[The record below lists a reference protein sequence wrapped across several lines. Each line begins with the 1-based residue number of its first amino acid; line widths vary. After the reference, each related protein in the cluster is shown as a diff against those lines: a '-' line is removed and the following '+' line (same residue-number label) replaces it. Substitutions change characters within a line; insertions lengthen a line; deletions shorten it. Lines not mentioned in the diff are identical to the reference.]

1 MRSWKGRL
9 KPQDI
14 RSKEFKKKTFGIGY
28 DPEEVEAFL
37 IEVAN
42 AYQELLE
49 ELEELQ
55 RIVSENNTNE
65 LMEEVRNR
73 IEEIFRE
80 AMGKRRELEVQSRK
94 IETEIEKLELI
105 RERMYSKLKLVIL
118 DVTQIVQELHPNN
131 LGESNGGIAVLLGDV
146 NF

>member
-1 MRSWKGRL
+1 LRSWKKRL

-55 RIVSENNTNE
+55 RIVPENNTNE
-65 LMEEVRNR
+65 LMEKIRNR
-73 IEEIFRE
+73 IEEIFQK
-80 AMGKRRELEVQSRK
+80 AMEEKRELEVQSRK
-94 IETEIEKLELI
+94 IETEIERLKLI
-105 RERMYSKLKLVIL
+105 RERMYSRFKLIIL
-118 DVTQIVQELHPNN
+118 DITQVIQGLHPNSLEKDN
-131 LGESNGGIAVLLGDV
+131 E
-146 NF
+146 

>member
-1 MRSWKGRL
+1 MRRWKRKL
-9 KPQDI
+9 KPQDIDI

-55 RIVSENNTNE
+55 RIVPENNTNE
-65 LMEEVRNR
+65 LMEKVRNR

-80 AMGKRRELEVQSRK
+80 AMEKKRELEVQNK
-94 IETEIEKLELI
+94 EIETEIERLKLI
-105 RERMYSKLKLVIL
+105 RERMYDRLKLVIL
-118 DVTQIVQELHPNN
+118 DMARIIEEIEPCVSVEKYQNKL
-131 LGESNGGIAVLLGDV
+131 
-146 NF
+146 

>member
-55 RIVSENNTNE
+55 GRVSENNTNE
-65 LMEEVRNR
+65 LMEKVRNR

-80 AMGKRRELEVQSRK
+80 AMEKKRELEIQNRK
-94 IETEIEKLELI
+94 IEAEIERLKLV
-105 RERMYSKLKLVIL
+105 RERMYSRLKLIIL
-118 DVTQIVQELHPNN
+118 DITQVIQGLHPNSLKKN
-131 LGESNGGIAVLLGDV
+131 DE
-146 NF
+146 

>member
-55 RIVSENNTNE
+55 RIVPENNTNE
-65 LMEEVRNR
+65 LMEKVRNR

-80 AMGKRRELEVQSRK
+80 AMEKKRELEVQSRK
-94 IETEIEKLELI
+94 IETEIERLKLI
-105 RERMYSKLKLVIL
+105 RERMYSRLKLVIL
-118 DVTQIVQELHPNN
+118 DITQVIQGLHTNSLEKDN
-131 LGESNGGIAVLLGDV
+131 E
-146 NF
+146 

>member
-1 MRSWKGRL
+1 MIGDCFSLRSWKKRL

-28 DPEEVEAFL
+28 DPEEIEAFL

-55 RIVSENNTNE
+55 GIVPENNTNE
-65 LMEEVRNR
+65 LMEKVRNR

-80 AMGKRRELEVQSRK
+80 AMEKKRELEVQSRK
-94 IETEIEKLELI
+94 IETEIERLKLV
-105 RERMYSKLKLVIL
+105 RERMYSRLKLVIL
-118 DVTQIVQELHPNN
+118 DMTHVIQGLHPNSLEKDN
-131 LGESNGGIAVLLGDV
+131 K
-146 NF
+146 

>member
-1 MRSWKGRL
+1 MGWSHKKRL

-14 RSKEFKKKTFGIGY
+14 RSREFKKKTFGIGY

-55 RIVSENNTNE
+55 RIVPENNTNE
-65 LMEEVRNR
+65 LMEKVRNR

-80 AMGKRRELEVQSRK
+80 AMEKKRKLEVQNK
-94 IETEIEKLELI
+94 EIETEIERLKLI
-105 RERMYSKLKLVIL
+105 QKSMYDRLKLVIL
-118 DVTQIVQELHPNN
+118 DMARIIEEIEPCVSVEKYQNKL
-131 LGESNGGIAVLLGDV
+131 
-146 NF
+146 

>member
-1 MRSWKGRL
+1 LRSWKKRL
-9 KPQDI
+9 RPQDI

-55 RIVSENNTNE
+55 RIVPENNTNE
-65 LMEEVRNR
+65 LMEKVRNR

-80 AMGKRRELEVQSRK
+80 AMEKKRELEVQNK
-94 IETEIEKLELI
+94 EIETEIERLKLI
-105 RERMYSKLKLVIL
+105 RERMYSRLKLVIL
-118 DVTQIVQELHPNN
+118 DMTQVIQGLHSNS
-131 LGESNGGIAVLLGDV
+131 LKEDGE
-146 NF
+146 

>member
-1 MRSWKGRL
+1 MMSWSHKKRL

-14 RSKEFKKKTFGIGY
+14 RSREFKKKTFGIGY

-55 RIVSENNTNE
+55 RIVPENNTNE
-65 LMEEVRNR
+65 LMEKVRNR

-80 AMGKRRELEVQSRK
+80 AMEKKRELEVQSRK
-94 IETEIEKLELI
+94 IETEIERLKLI
-105 RERMYSKLKLVIL
+105 RERMYSRLKLVIL
-118 DVTQIVQELHPNN
+118 DMTQVIQGLHSNS
-131 LGESNGGIAVLLGDV
+131 LKEDGE
-146 NF
+146 

>member
-80 AMGKRRELEVQSRK
+80 AMEKKRKLEVQNK
-94 IETEIEKLELI
+94 EIETEIERLKLI
-105 RERMYSKLKLVIL
+105 RERMYSRLKLVIL
-118 DVTQIVQELHPNN
+118 DITQVIQGLHTNSLEKDN
-131 LGESNGGIAVLLGDV
+131 E
-146 NF
+146 

>member
-1 MRSWKGRL
+1 MSWSHKKRL

-14 RSKEFKKKTFGIGY
+14 RSREFKKKTFGIGY

-55 RIVSENNTNE
+55 RIVPENNTNE
-65 LMEEVRNR
+65 LMEKVRNR

-80 AMGKRRELEVQSRK
+80 AMEKKRELEVQNK
-94 IETEIEKLELI
+94 EIETEIERLKLI
-105 RERMYSKLKLVIL
+105 RERMYDRLKLVIL
-118 DVTQIVQELHPNN
+118 DMARIIEEIEPCVSVEKYQNKL
-131 LGESNGGIAVLLGDV
+131 
-146 NF
+146 

>member
-1 MRSWKGRL
+1 LRRWKRKL

-55 RIVSENNTNE
+55 GIVSENNTNE
-65 LMEEVRNR
+65 LMEKVRNR

-80 AMGKRRELEVQSRK
+80 AMEKKRELEVQSRK
-94 IETEIEKLELI
+94 IETEIERLKLI
-105 RERMYSKLKLVIL
+105 RERMYSRLKLIIL
-118 DVTQIVQELHPNN
+118 DITQVIQGLHSDN
-131 LGESNGGIAVLLGDV
+131 LKEDGE
-146 NF
+146 

>member
-1 MRSWKGRL
+1 MSWSHKKRL

-14 RSKEFKKKTFGIGY
+14 RSREFKKKTFGIGY

-55 RIVSENNTNE
+55 RIVPENNTNE
-65 LMEEVRNR
+65 LMEKVRNR

-80 AMGKRRELEVQSRK
+80 AMEKKRELEVQNK
-94 IETEIEKLELI
+94 EIETEIERLKLI
-105 RERMYSKLKLVIL
+105 RERMYSRLKLVIL
-118 DVTQIVQELHPNN
+118 DITQVIQGLHTNSLEKDN
-131 LGESNGGIAVLLGDV
+131 E
-146 NF
+146 

>member
-1 MRSWKGRL
+1 MSWSHKKRL

-14 RSKEFKKKTFGIGY
+14 RSREFKKKTFGIGY

-55 RIVSENNTNE
+55 RIVPENNTNE
-65 LMEEVRNR
+65 LMEKVRNR

-80 AMGKRRELEVQSRK
+80 AMEKKRELEVQSRK
-94 IETEIEKLELI
+94 IATEIERLKLVQKS
-105 RERMYSKLKLVIL
+105 MYDRLKLVIL
-118 DVTQIVQELHPNN
+118 DMARIIEEIEPCVSVEKYQNKL
-131 LGESNGGIAVLLGDV
+131 
-146 NF
+146 

>member
-1 MRSWKGRL
+1 MMSWSHKKRL

-14 RSKEFKKKTFGIGY
+14 RSREFKKKTFGIGY

-55 RIVSENNTNE
+55 RIVPENNTNE
-65 LMEEVRNR
+65 LMEKVRNR

-80 AMGKRRELEVQSRK
+80 AMEKKRKLEVQNK
-94 IETEIEKLELI
+94 EIETEIERLKLI
-105 RERMYSKLKLVIL
+105 RERMYSRLKLVIL
-118 DVTQIVQELHPNN
+118 DMTQVIQGLHSNS
-131 LGESNGGIAVLLGDV
+131 LKEDGE
-146 NF
+146 

>member
-1 MRSWKGRL
+1 MRSWKKRL

-55 RIVSENNTNE
+55 RIVPENNTNE
-65 LMEEVRNR
+65 LMEKIRNR
-73 IEEIFRE
+73 IEEIFQK
-80 AMGKRRELEVQSRK
+80 AMEEKRELEVQSRK
-94 IETEIEKLELI
+94 IETEIERLKLI
-105 RERMYSKLKLVIL
+105 RERMYSRFKLIIL
-118 DVTQIVQELHPNN
+118 DITQVIQGLHPNSLEKDN
-131 LGESNGGIAVLLGDV
+131 E
-146 NF
+146 

>member
-1 MRSWKGRL
+1 MMSWSHKKRL

-14 RSKEFKKKTFGIGY
+14 RSREFKKKTFGIGY

-55 RIVSENNTNE
+55 RIVPENNTNE
-65 LMEEVRNR
+65 LMEKVRNR

-80 AMGKRRELEVQSRK
+80 AMEKKRELEVQNK
-94 IETEIEKLELI
+94 EIETEIERLKLI
-105 RERMYSKLKLVIL
+105 RERMYDKLKLVIL
-118 DVTQIVQELHPNN
+118 DMARIIEEIEPCVSVEKYQNKL
-131 LGESNGGIAVLLGDV
+131 
-146 NF
+146 

>member
-1 MRSWKGRL
+1 MRSWKKRL
-9 KPQDI
+9 RPQDI

-28 DPEEVEAFL
+28 NPEEVEAFL

-55 RIVSENNTNE
+55 RIVPENNANE
-65 LMEEVRNR
+65 LMEKARNR

-80 AMGKRRELEVQSRK
+80 AMEKKRELEVQSRK
-94 IETEIEKLELI
+94 IETEIERLKLVQKS
-105 RERMYSKLKLVIL
+105 MYDKLKLVIL
-118 DVTQIVQELHPNN
+118 DITQVIQGLHSDN
-131 LGESNGGIAVLLGDV
+131 LKEDGE
-146 NF
+146 

>member
-1 MRSWKGRL
+1 MRRWKRKL

-55 RIVSENNTNE
+55 RIVPENNTNE
-65 LMEEVRNR
+65 LMEKVRNR

-80 AMGKRRELEVQSRK
+80 AMEKKRKLEVQNK
-94 IETEIEKLELI
+94 EIETEIERLKLI
-105 RERMYSKLKLVIL
+105 RERMYSRLKLVIL
-118 DVTQIVQELHPNN
+118 DITQVIQGLHTNSLEKDN
-131 LGESNGGIAVLLGDV
+131 E
-146 NF
+146 

>member
-1 MRSWKGRL
+1 LRSWKGRL

-55 RIVSENNTNE
+55 RIVPENNTNE
-65 LMEEVRNR
+65 LMEKVRNR

-80 AMGKRRELEVQSRK
+80 AMEKKRKLEVQNK
-94 IETEIEKLELI
+94 EIETEIERLKLI
-105 RERMYSKLKLVIL
+105 RERMYSRLKLVIL
-118 DVTQIVQELHPNN
+118 DMTQVIQGLHSNS
-131 LGESNGGIAVLLGDV
+131 LKEDGE
-146 NF
+146 

>member
-1 MRSWKGRL
+1 MRSWKKRL
-9 KPQDI
+9 RPQDI

-28 DPEEVEAFL
+28 NPEEVEAFL

-55 RIVSENNTNE
+55 RIVPENNANE
-65 LMEEVRNR
+65 LMEKARNR

-80 AMGKRRELEVQSRK
+80 AMEKKRKLEVQNK
-94 IETEIEKLELI
+94 EIETEIERLKLI
-105 RERMYSKLKLVIL
+105 RERMYSRLKLVIL
-118 DVTQIVQELHPNN
+118 DMTQVIQGLHSNS
-131 LGESNGGIAVLLGDV
+131 LKEDGE
-146 NF
+146 

>member
-1 MRSWKGRL
+1 MRSWKKRL
-9 KPQDI
+9 RPQDI

-55 RIVSENNTNE
+55 RIVPENNTNE
-65 LMEEVRNR
+65 LMEKVRNR

-80 AMGKRRELEVQSRK
+80 AMEKKRELEVQSRK
-94 IETEIEKLELI
+94 IETEIERLKLVQK
-105 RERMYSKLKLVIL
+105 RMYDKLKLVIL
-118 DVTQIVQELHPNN
+118 DITQVIQGLHSDN
-131 LGESNGGIAVLLGDV
+131 LKEDGE
-146 NF
+146 

>member
-1 MRSWKGRL
+1 MMSWSHKKRL

-14 RSKEFKKKTFGIGY
+14 RSREFKKKTFGIGY

-55 RIVSENNTNE
+55 RIVPENSTNE
-65 LMEEVRNR
+65 LMEKVRNR

-80 AMGKRRELEVQSRK
+80 AMEKKRELEVQNK
-94 IETEIEKLELI
+94 EIETEIERLKLI
-105 RERMYSKLKLVIL
+105 RERMYSRLKLVIL
-118 DVTQIVQELHPNN
+118 DMTQVIQGLHSNS
-131 LGESNGGIAVLLGDV
+131 LKEDGE
-146 NF
+146 

>member
-1 MRSWKGRL
+1 MRSWKKRL
-9 KPQDI
+9 RPQDI

-28 DPEEVEAFL
+28 NPEEVEAFL

-55 RIVSENNTNE
+55 RIVPENNANE
-65 LMEEVRNR
+65 LMEKARNR

-80 AMGKRRELEVQSRK
+80 AMEKKRELEVQSRK
-94 IETEIEKLELI
+94 IETEIERLKLVQKS
-105 RERMYSKLKLVIL
+105 MYDRLKLVIL
-118 DVTQIVQELHPNN
+118 DMTQVIQGLHSDN
-131 LGESNGGIAVLLGDV
+131 LKEDGE
-146 NF
+146 

>member
-1 MRSWKGRL
+1 MRRWKRKL

-55 RIVSENNTNE
+55 RIVPENNTNE
-65 LMEEVRNR
+65 LMEKVRNR

-80 AMGKRRELEVQSRK
+80 AMEKKRELEVQSRK
-94 IETEIEKLELI
+94 IETEIERLKLI
-105 RERMYSKLKLVIL
+105 RERMYSRLKLVIL
-118 DVTQIVQELHPNN
+118 DITQVIQGLHTNSLEKDN
-131 LGESNGGIAVLLGDV
+131 E
-146 NF
+146 

>member
-1 MRSWKGRL
+1 MMSWSHKKRL

-14 RSKEFKKKTFGIGY
+14 RSREFKKKTFGIGY

-55 RIVSENNTNE
+55 RIVPENNTNE
-65 LMEEVRNR
+65 LMEKVRNR

-80 AMGKRRELEVQSRK
+80 AMEKKRELEVQSRK
-94 IETEIEKLELI
+94 IETEIERLKLI
-105 RERMYSKLKLVIL
+105 RERMYSRLKLVIL
-118 DVTQIVQELHPNN
+118 DITQVIQGLHTNSLEKDN
-131 LGESNGGIAVLLGDV
+131 E
-146 NF
+146 

>member
-1 MRSWKGRL
+1 LRRWKRKL

-55 RIVSENNTNE
+55 RIVPENNTNE
-65 LMEEVRNR
+65 LMEKVRNR

-80 AMGKRRELEVQSRK
+80 AMEKKRELEVQSRK
-94 IETEIEKLELI
+94 IETEIERLKLI
-105 RERMYSKLKLVIL
+105 RERMYSRLKLVIL
-118 DVTQIVQELHPNN
+118 DITQVIQGLHTNSLEKDN
-131 LGESNGGIAVLLGDV
+131 E
-146 NF
+146 

>member
-55 RIVSENNTNE
+55 RIVPENNTNE
-65 LMEEVRNR
+65 LMEKVRNR

-80 AMGKRRELEVQSRK
+80 AMEKKRKLEVQNK
-94 IETEIEKLELI
+94 EIETEIERLKLI
-105 RERMYSKLKLVIL
+105 QKSMYDRLKLVIL
-118 DVTQIVQELHPNN
+118 DMARIIEEIEPCVSVEKYQNKL
-131 LGESNGGIAVLLGDV
+131 
-146 NF
+146 

>member
-1 MRSWKGRL
+1 LRSWKKRL
-9 KPQDI
+9 RPQDI

-28 DPEEVEAFL
+28 NPEEVEAFL

-55 RIVSENNTNE
+55 RIVPENNANE
-65 LMEEVRNR
+65 LMEKARNR

-80 AMGKRRELEVQSRK
+80 AMEKKRELEVQSRK
-94 IETEIEKLELI
+94 IETEIERLKLVQKS
-105 RERMYSKLKLVIL
+105 MYDKLKLVIL
-118 DVTQIVQELHPNN
+118 DITQVIQGLHSDN
-131 LGESNGGIAVLLGDV
+131 LKEDGE
-146 NF
+146 

>member
-1 MRSWKGRL
+1 MIGDCFSLRSWKKRL

-28 DPEEVEAFL
+28 DPEEIEAFL

-55 RIVSENNTNE
+55 GIVPENNTNE
-65 LMEEVRNR
+65 LMEKVRNR

-80 AMGKRRELEVQSRK
+80 TMEKKRELEVQSRK
-94 IETEIEKLELI
+94 IETEIERLKLV
-105 RERMYSKLKLVIL
+105 RERMYSRLKLVIL
-118 DVTQIVQELHPNN
+118 DMTHVIQGLHPNSLEKDN
-131 LGESNGGIAVLLGDV
+131 K
-146 NF
+146 

>member
-1 MRSWKGRL
+1 MMSWSHKKRL

-14 RSKEFKKKTFGIGY
+14 RSREFKKKTFGIGY

-55 RIVSENNTNE
+55 RIVPENNTNE
-65 LMEEVRNR
+65 LMEKVRNR

-80 AMGKRRELEVQSRK
+80 AMEKKRKLEVQNK
-94 IETEIEKLELI
+94 EIETEIERLKLI
-105 RERMYSKLKLVIL
+105 RERMYDRLKLVIL
-118 DVTQIVQELHPNN
+118 DMARIIEEIEPCVSVEKYQNKL
-131 LGESNGGIAVLLGDV
+131 
-146 NF
+146 

>member
-1 MRSWKGRL
+1 LMSWSHKKRL

-14 RSKEFKKKTFGIGY
+14 RSKEFKKKLFGIGY

-49 ELEELQ
+49 ELEELR

-65 LMEEVRNR
+65 LMEKIRNR

-80 AMGKRRELEVQSRK
+80 AMEKKRELEVQSRK
-94 IETEIEKLELI
+94 IETEIERLKLI
-105 RERMYSKLKLVIL
+105 RERMYSRLKLVIL
-118 DVTQIVQELHPNN
+118 DITQVIQGLHSDN
-131 LGESNGGIAVLLGDV
+131 LKEDGE
-146 NF
+146 